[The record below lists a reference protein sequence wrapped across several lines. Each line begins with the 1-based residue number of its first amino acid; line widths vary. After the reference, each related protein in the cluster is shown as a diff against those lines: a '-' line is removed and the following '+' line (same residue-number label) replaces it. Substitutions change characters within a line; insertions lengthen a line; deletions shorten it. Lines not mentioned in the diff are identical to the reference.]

1 MVINQIKTDIL
12 SSIIVKLLTV
22 LSPSSIFEQHTELQ
36 PVPTGV
42 IICMKIKNYIF
53 QPPT

>member
-1 MVINQIKTDIL
+1 MVINQINTDIL

-22 LSPSSIFEQHTELQ
+22 LFHLFEQHTELQ